1 MGELKQGDLTSSTG
15 IGFKNCNL
23 ILFIGFKDSV
33 TCVGFSPDGGMVAT
47 ADLSGMIKVWNTQS
61 KKEIWS
67 FECSDTEVSVTI
79 FQLYH
84 DDQF

>member
-1 MGELKQGDLTSSTG
+1 MT
-15 IGFKNCNL
+15 GFKNCNL

-61 KKEIWS
+61 KKEVWS
-67 FECSDTEVSVTI
+67 FECSDTEVSVKRHQYVVKSNL
-79 FQLYH
+79 FSP
-84 DDQF
+84 